1 MKPSTLSSILIIII
15 CIISLMYIYQ
25 SPKIVVITSRPDLE
39 IEKPIMLVVG
49 GTHGNEPA
57 GAEAAYQF
65 IDNVKSTGLKKGT
78 LIVIPNANKWGL
90 KFNLRY
96 LPAELM
102 SFSILG
108 KSDLNRSYSYNG
120 EESRT
125 RISKKIQEL
134 VLLSD
139 WVIDLHEG
147 YDFHQINNNS
157 MGSGIYPG
165 NTSESHAIVP
175 SLLES
180 VNEIIPV
187 KEHKFVSREWSD
199 ENGTLR
205 MYCNN
210 NNKNYILVETTGQN
224 DIQPLNIRV
233 DQHLRILYEMLFQLK
248 FL

>member
-1 MKPSTLSSILIIII
+1 MKLSTLFSILIVII
-15 CIISLMYIYQ
+15 CIIYVMYTYQ
-25 SPKIVVITSRPDLE
+25 SPNITVITSRPDLE
-39 IEKPIMLVVG
+39 LEKPIMLVVG

-65 IDNVKSTGLKKGT
+65 IDNIKSIGIKKGT

-102 SFSILG
+102 SFSLLG
-108 KSDLNRSYSYNG
+108 KSDLNRSYSFDG

-125 RISKKIQEL
+125 RISQKIQEL
-134 VLLSD
+134 VLISD
-139 WVIDLHEG
+139 WVVDLHEG
-147 YDFHQINNNS
+147 YDFHQLNNNS

-165 NTSESHAIVP
+165 NTAESHSIIP
-175 SLLES
+175 SLLDS
-180 VNEIIPV
+180 VNEIIYN
-187 KEHKFVSREWSD
+187 KDHKFISKEWPD

-210 NNKNYILVETTGQN
+210 NNKNYILIETTGQN

-233 DQHLRILYEMLFQLK
+233 NQHLKILYEMLYQLK